1 MRKISALA
9 AALAAI
15 GAAAPASAVEESRFL
30 RRSAADL
37 GALCSARTGEP
48 RALEAMHDMCQGY
61 LAGLHHFHEATARA
75 DGASAL
81 YCIRDATAPT
91 RQEAAADFAAWI
103 AESPQAAELP
113 AVEGA
118 VRWAAARFPCE

>member
-1 MRKISALA
+1 MRKIPVLV

-15 GAAAPASAVEESRFL
+15 GSAAPASAVEESRFL
-30 RRSAADL
+30 LRNAADL

-48 RALEAMHDMCQGY
+48 RALEAMHMCQGY
-61 LAGLHHFHEATARA
+61 LAGLHHFHEAMAQA

-81 YCIRDATAPT
+81 YCLGDGTAPT

-103 AESPQAAELP
+103 AETPEAAELP

>member
-1 MRKISALA
+1 MRKIPVLV

-15 GAAAPASAVEESRFL
+15 GAAAPAVAVEESRFL
-30 RRSAADL
+30 LRSAADL

-48 RALEAMHDMCQGY
+48 RALEAMHMCQGY

-81 YCIRDATAPT
+81 YCIGDGTAPT

-103 AESPQAAELP
+103 AESPGAAELP
-113 AVEGA
+113 AIEGA
-118 VRWAAARFPCE
+118 VRWAATRFPCE